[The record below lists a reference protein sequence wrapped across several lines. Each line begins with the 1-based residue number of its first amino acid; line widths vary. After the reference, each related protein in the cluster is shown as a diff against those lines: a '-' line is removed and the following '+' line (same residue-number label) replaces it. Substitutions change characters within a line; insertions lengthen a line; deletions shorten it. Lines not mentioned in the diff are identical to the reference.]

1 MLANRDPRLRKQT
14 AQGIF
19 GEIGT
24 TGLKQYGGFVFEEW
38 LNQLSGRK
46 AAWAYREMADN
57 SSVVGS
63 ILFAIEMLARKAE
76 WRVECENDQQIP
88 RAGMTGS
95 EFVESCMNDMSHTWG
110 DFLSEALS
118 MLPYGWALHEEVFKR
133 RQGEQPSSTSSAGET
148 EEDTSPAGSKYE
160 DGLVGWRKLPIR
172 AQETLLRWHFKGY
185 AGVSA
190 MEQVD
195 WHGGRHIISIEKALL
210 FRTKSAR
217 GNPEGKS
224 ILRNAYESW
233 YYLKNI
239 QSTEAIGIARDL
251 AGLPMATGPENVDL
265 FAPQY
270 KDSLERVQELVTSI
284 ERDEQEGIV
293 LPYGWKLEL
302 LKSAGARQVNTDDV
316 IRRYRQEIA
325 SSVLADFI
333 LVGLDGIGSYAMV
346 DVKAELFGLAVD
358 AVLDMICETMNR
370 YAIPRL
376 FRINGLQ
383 VEELPRITHSSAGRL
398 DMVKVGELF
407 RDLAL
412 AGAPIPWSEQ
422 LIEQI
427 FGEMGLPANF
437 KGETTE
443 EVHKAEELAP
453 DGHRVISVAP
463 KLKQRADLL
472 STQLERE
479 IESALGHLGEDAATA
494 YMTVAQKASVP
505 EIANL
510 VKQVLAKLDIT
521 KWVQARLMPL
531 LRNHAGRVAADT
543 QRVLQGEIGQ
553 ETKVGSDIVAQMTQ
567 NAGRHLRAVDIEPQ
581 VRSGIEQAIQQG
593 LAAGDNP
600 TKTARRIRDM
610 VPAGRFVNAGPKY
623 RAELIARN
631 ETAGLQRQAILG
643 GYESNP
649 HVTAIRVRD
658 GIYGPPRSDETCMAR
673 DGDTVPIGEAS
684 SVLPDHP
691 LCSLSYDP
699 VVSLAMPQ
707 YAEQPA
713 LLAA

>member
-1 MLANRDPRLRKQT
+1 MTSRDPRIRQANT
-14 AQGIF
+14 GPF

-24 TGLKQYGGFVFEEW
+24 TGLKQYGGFVLEEW

-63 ILFAIEMLARKAE
+63 ILFAIEMLARKVE
-76 WRVECENDQQIP
+76 WRVECEHDQPIP
-88 RAGMTGS
+88 RANMTGS

-118 MLPYGWALHEEVFKR
+118 MLPYGWSFHETVYKR
-133 RQGEQPSSTSSAGET
+133 RQGEQPDRASNAGET
-148 EEDTSPAGSKYE
+148 EEDTSPASSKYN
-160 DGLVGWRKLPIR
+160 DGLIGWRKLPIR
-172 AQETLLRWHFKGY
+172 AQETLLRWHFAGY

-195 WHGGRHIISIEKALL
+195 WHGGTHIIPVEKALL
-210 FRTKSAR
+210 FRTKAAR
-217 GNPEGKS
+217 GNPEGRS
-224 ILRNAYESW
+224 ILRNAFEAW

-239 QSTEAIGIARDL
+239 QTAEAIGISRDL
-251 AGLPMATGPENVDL
+251 AGIPVAKPPEGIDL
-265 FAPQY
+265 FAPQHT
-270 KDSLERVQELVTSI
+270 DTLERVQELVTSV
-284 ERDEQEGIV
+284 EKDEQQGIV
-293 LPYGWKLEL
+293 LPQADWVLEL
-302 LKSAGARQVNTDDV
+302 LKSGGARQVNTDEV

-346 DVKAELFGLAVD
+346 DVKAELFGLVVD
-358 AVLDMICETMNR
+358 AVLDMICEVINK

-376 FRINGLQ
+376 FRLNALQ

-407 RDLAL
+407 RDLSL

-437 KGETTE
+437 EGETTE
-443 EVHKAEELAP
+443 EVHKAEGEPAP
-453 DGHRVISVAP
+453 DGQRVIPVTP

-479 IESALGHLGEDAATA
+479 IQSALGHLGEDAATA

-505 EIANL
+505 EIAAL

-543 QRVLQGEIGQ
+543 QRLLQAEIGQ
-553 ETKVGSDIVAQMTQ
+553 ETKIGPNVVAQMTQ
-567 NAGRHLRAVDIEPQ
+567 NAGRHLRVVDTEPQ
-581 VRSGIEQAIQQG
+581 VRNAIERAIQEG
-593 LAAGDNP
+593 MAVGDNP
-600 TKTARRIRDM
+600 TKTARRIREH
-610 VPAGRFVNAGPKY
+610 VPAGRFVNAGSKY

-631 ETAGLQRQAILG
+631 ETAGLQREAILG
-643 GYESNP
+643 GYKSNP

-673 DGDTVPIGEAS
+673 DGDTVPIDEAS
-684 SVLPDHP
+684 GVLPDHP

-699 VVSLAMPQ
+699 VVSLAMPLQ
-707 YAEQPA
+707 VEPPA